1 MDCNQM
7 KMREALEAAHEFV
20 YTACRQ
26 NIDVMVKD
34 KNGERVVKSK
44 DVLYKIYS
52 ALSAPPRN
60 CDVVPVE
67 APEAADV
74 FHSERPGHGYDYE
87 THDWLL
93 APAAERKGQGDYIDD
108 VLCRLRKY
116 EELLKKS
123 YVAFCDACG
132 RICGEFAMKN
142 NIKRKQWAH
151 ELADEIWAA
160 INTSPAEDRK
170 GERNDYL

>member
-1 MDCNQM
+1 MDGNQV

-20 YTACRQ
+20 YALCRQ

-93 APAAERKGQGDYIDD
+93 APAAERKG
-108 VLCRLRKY
+108 
-116 EELLKKS
+116 
-123 YVAFCDACG
+123 ATA
-132 RICGEFAMKN
+132 
-142 NIKRKQWAH
+142 
-151 ELADEIWAA
+151 
-160 INTSPAEDRK
+160 
-170 GERNDYL
+170 